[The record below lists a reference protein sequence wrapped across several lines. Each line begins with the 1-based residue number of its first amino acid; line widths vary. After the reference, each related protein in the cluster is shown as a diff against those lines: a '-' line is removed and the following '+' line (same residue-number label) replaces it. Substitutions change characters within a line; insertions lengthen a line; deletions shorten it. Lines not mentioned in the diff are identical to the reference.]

1 MSKFAEERQKEI
13 LELLYHDGRVLVD
26 DLIKR
31 FKVSGVTI
39 RRDLSNLEI
48 GYNSIKRT
56 HGGAI
61 ISQKPNH
68 IWHGGQISVK
78 EILKDSDKVNG
89 KIIIEERI
97 DKKERILNNEKS
109 IAERITKFAAN
120 LINDF
125 ESVIIEGSRFS
136 EHLVTK
142 IPKNLQLKIFTNSAV
157 FSGNIQKDSNWQCFI
172 SEGKIDHEDL
182 SVISSKTSDL
192 FKEILT
198 DKAFISIER
207 ISNDFYFY
215 TSSFER
221 KDIKKR
227 ILKSSKKVIGMYEF
241 LGSIQSGF
249 NYRVDNLE
257 SIDTL
262 IIGGNI
268 DKKSLS
274 EIKKNAKIA
283 EIYTV

>member
-26 DLIKR
+26 DLIKKY
-31 FKVSGVTI
+31 KVSGVTI

-48 GYNSIKRT
+48 NYNSIKRT

-61 ISQKPNH
+61 ISQEPDH
-68 IWHGGQISVK
+68 IWHAGQTSGK
-78 EILKDSDKVNG
+78 EILKDSGKVNG
-89 KIIIEERI
+89 KIITGKRT
-97 DKKERILNNEKS
+97 DKKERILNNEIS
-109 IAERITKFAAN
+109 MAEGITKFAAN

-136 EHLVTK
+136 EYLVIK
-142 IPKNLQLKIFTNSAV
+142 IPKNLQLEIFTNSAV

-182 SVISSKTSDL
+182 SVISSKTSDF
-192 FKEILT
+192 FKEILA
-198 DKAFISIER
+198 DKSFISIER

-221 KDIKKR
+221 KDIKER

-241 LGSIQSGF
+241 LGSNQPGL